1 MHEGKIVGEPRLRP
15 SRREMMIGAGLLC
28 TAAVSHAMIP
38 RTNIDLLG
46 KGKVEDIIPEQ
57 VGPWSFLSKSGLVV
71 PPSDQLSEKLY
82 AQMLTRVYT
91 ATDDRPPMM
100 LLIAQSP
107 GQDGVLQVHRPEY
120 CYPAGGYQLVDS
132 RVHEIEF
139 NEGLALP
146 TRAFTAISP
155 DRTEQ
160 LLYWT
165 RIGSALPTSWADQRL
180 AVAKANLR
188 GEIPDAVMVRV
199 SAISTDPAALNQID
213 EFTRAMVAA
222 MKPKDRPIL
231 LGNAIA

>member
-1 MHEGKIVGEPRLRP
+1 MHEARIVGEPRLRP
-15 SRREMMIGAGLLC
+15 SRREMLIGAGLLC

-38 RTNIDLLG
+38 RTSIDLLG
-46 KGKVEDIIPEQ
+46 EGKVDDIIPEQ

-91 ATDDRPPMM
+91 ADNRAPMM

-132 RVHEIEF
+132 RVHQIEF
-139 NEGLALP
+139 RDGVALP
-146 TRAFTAISP
+146 TRAFTAVSP
-155 DRTEQ
+155 ERTEQ

-165 RIGSALPTSWADQRL
+165 RIGSALPTSWAEQRL
-180 AVAKANLR
+180 EVAKANLR

-199 SAISTDPAALNQID
+199 SAISTDPAALNQVD

-222 MKPKDRPIL
+222 MKPKDRQIL
-231 LGNAIA
+231 LGTAIA